1 MLLSPSG
8 ILAEAKSTLIK
19 TFSIVLLLLLYYTFI
34 TYNGR
39 KSNKQQ
45 AKSNEQRTKSNKQ
58 RTKSNKQQ
66 HSVHPPPPH
75 LSAGDGVE
83 PPTKFSKRRGLPA
96 SQFLGGV
103 AGKERVTFFRGGGG
117 GVAAFK

>member
-66 HSVHPPPPH
+66 HSVHPPPTFLLGMGLNLLPNFQKEGACQH
-75 LSAGDGVE
+75 LN
-83 PPTKFSKRRGLPA
+83 F
-96 SQFLGGV
+96 
-103 AGKERVTFFRGGGG
+103 
-117 GVAAFK
+117 